1 MVQDPFLGG
10 ENMNLNLTP
19 DVNQGSKEARWV
31 QQVFLDLLRA
41 VENRQCAEKKC
52 MRRLVRTYIE
62 ILYIL

>member
-1 MVQDPFLGG
+1 
-10 ENMNLNLTP
+10 MNLNLTP

-31 QQVFLDLLRA
+31 QQVFLDLLQA